1 MDTSFQR
8 SVNYSDEWYTPPEII
23 EALGEFDL
31 DPCAAPPDLRIFNT
45 ARESFSIEDNGLE
58 KEWFGR
64 VWMNPPYSRSLVV
77 PFARKFVEHGNG
89 IMLTFNRL
97 DNKLFQDVV
106 LPGCD
111 AIMFLKGRLR
121 FFRPDGTRGD
131 SAGCGS
137 VLVAA
142 GEDNARA
149 LRYCG
154 IEGFVVSL
162 K

>member
-1 MDTSFQR
+1 M
-8 SVNYSDEWYTPPEII
+8 
-23 EALGEFDL
+23 
-31 DPCAAPPDLRIFNT
+31 
-45 ARESFSIEDNGLE
+45 
-58 KEWFGR
+58 
-64 VWMNPPYSRSLVV
+64 VV
-77 PFARKFVEHGNG
+77 PFASKFVEHGNG

-137 VLVAA
+137 VLVAV
-142 GEDNARA
+142 GEDNVRV
-149 LRYCG
+149 LRSCG
-154 IEGFVVSL
+154 LEGFVVPL